1 MLSTTPYQN
10 SNNIHAGESNYIMT
24 TVNLFVTIFN
34 LFTSLLH
41 LPGAFNSTE

>member
-1 MLSTTPYQN
+1 LLSTTPYQN